1 MMQYYGAS
9 QNECLIFEDSYTGVV
24 ESKNA
29 GIEIIN
35 IYDKYADLD
44 RDKINLIINY
54 IIKNYKQ
61 FIDYFEKTYMKL

>member
-1 MMQYYGAS
+1 MQYYGAS

-29 GIEIIN
+29 GIEVIN

-44 RDKINLIINY
+44 RDKINLIIDYSIENY
-54 IIKNYKQ
+54 GQ
-61 FIDYFEKTYMKL
+61 FIDYLEKIYMKL